1 MRIITAV
8 EPRDEIGTNKED
20 KTDKI
25 THKIKLNIKNNKISA
40 EYIKISNIKWTKINS
55 NIEFIRTGY
64 KEVANRNIKLTLWVT
79 RIKTKINVRLSEWR
93 NRAI

>member
-40 EYIKISNIKWTKINS
+40 E
-55 NIEFIRTGY
+55 
-64 KEVANRNIKLTLWVT
+64 
-79 RIKTKINVRLSEWR
+79 
-93 NRAI
+93 